1 MSDAL
6 LVFISSST
14 ALAGFTTCLC
24 KMPDSMSNLKAA
36 VLSITS
42 GLTVSFAVSYFFIYV
57 RAIGPHAIAFGNLSS
72 PL

>member
-1 MSDAL
+1 MPEAL
-6 LVFISSST
+6 LVCISSSA

-42 GLTVSFAVSYFFIYV
+42 GVTVSFAVSYFFIY
-57 RAIGPHAIAFGNLSS
+57 LSS
-72 PL
+72 TL